1 MCKADGI
8 SPALLLASRTGSIPM
23 GRSRTRSI
31 RCTRL
36 HLNLINRNST
46 EAYTHILGLDDR
58 RPIIAI
64 VAFEGDLNSSDN
76 LNFSG
81 ETGRVYF
88 RVQAHLLRCTL
99 LDVDG
104 RGAAQTP
111 FFLFH

>member
-1 MCKADGI
+1 M
-8 SPALLLASRTGSIPM
+8 
-23 GRSRTRSI
+23 
-31 RCTRL
+31 
-36 HLNLINRNST
+36 
-46 EAYTHILGLDDR
+46 GLDDR

-104 RGAAQTP
+104 TVNIATPVLYAA
-111 FFLFH
+111 H

>member
-1 MCKADGI
+1 
-8 SPALLLASRTGSIPM
+8 
-23 GRSRTRSI
+23 
-31 RCTRL
+31 
-36 HLNLINRNST
+36 LINRNST
-46 EAYTHILGLDDR
+46 KAYTHILGLDDR

-104 RGAAQTP
+104 TVNIATPVLYAA
-111 FFLFH
+111 H